1 MEIVDAPTVRL
12 LPRIADGAAAV
23 EVLVPPGGK
32 PDADDADALHW
43 RYQLDCMMEAVD
55 TAGATPGGR
64 AASWFPVA
72 WTASEAHA
80 VPVRLTAD
88 YGRTV
93 RFRVRALPG
102 GHYGDNTWEERGVL
116 TGYDDDGGSPGGDA
130 LGKPRRQLDLDE
142 IRAESRRL
150 VAGLKSVYDGKS
162 AETFSPP
169 SRTLALPV
177 LIEPE
182 LLSAGR
188 AGPRLIAGQVRM
200 RPPLG
205 ATVASFQC
213 EVGRPSA
220 ARGDSREWSVHD
232 CTVPAAEVAALRG
245 GSATIRFE
253 STIGAKLLG
262 GAIVVRV
269 RARGFAD
276 AVSLATPWSGTS
288 ERSRC
293 RCHDSSRRRRFTP
306 SSRRRRPFHRICA
319 RRRRRGGG
327 GRVGRAGRRCGVG
340 GARDGGGRVGYGPRR
355 LGYHLEARTDGADGI
370 GKWHRVTL
378 ANPSATRTS

>member
-1 MEIVDAPTVRL
+1 MERLEWARRRAGAAAADPAEDDDPRRADRAPLVAARRRRLRHRRYEARLRGSIDFASKVKFSTEEVESLPNGLQQYPRYGADGVRGTGTFVYELRARARADEGAAIYSEWSAPSADSTSMEIVDAPTVRL

-23 EVLVPPGGK
+23 EVSWVPPGGK

-93 RFRVRALPG
+93 RFRVRVLPG

-116 TGYDDDGGSPGGDA
+116 TGYDDDGGSPGGDP
-130 LGKPRRQLDLDE
+130 LGKPKRQLDLDE

-182 LLSAGR
+182 LLSAGARAAADRR
-188 AGPRLIAGQVRM
+188 AGSDAPAARRYRRLLPVRSG
-200 RPPLG
+200 PSLG
-205 ATVASFQC
+205 ARGETRASGASTIARCPPPRWQPFAA
-213 EVGRPSA
+213 A
-220 ARGDSREWSVHD
+220 AR
-232 CTVPAAEVAALRG
+232 
-245 GSATIRFE
+245 RF
-253 STIGAKLLG
+253 A
-262 GAIVVRV
+262 RV
-269 RARGFAD
+269 D
-276 AVSLATPWSGTS
+276 
-288 ERSRC
+288 
-293 RCHDSSRRRRFTP
+293 HRR
-306 SSRRRRPFHRICA
+306 
-319 RRRRRGGG
+319 
-327 GRVGRAGRRCGVG
+327 
-340 GARDGGGRVGYGPRR
+340 
-355 LGYHLEARTDGADGI
+355 
-370 GKWHRVTL
+370 
-378 ANPSATRTS
+378 

>member
-1 MEIVDAPTVRL
+1 MGGRSPGAARPAPT
-12 LPRIADGAAAV
+12 
-23 EVLVPPGGK
+23 PP
-32 PDADDADALHW
+32 L
-43 RYQLDCMMEAVD
+43 
-55 TAGATPGGR
+55 AGRP
-64 AASWFPVA
+64 
-72 WTASEAHA
+72 
-80 VPVRLTAD
+80 
-88 YGRTV
+88 
-93 RFRVRALPG
+93 
-102 GHYGDNTWEERGVL
+102 
-116 TGYDDDGGSPGGDA
+116 
-130 LGKPRRQLDLDE
+130 LDLDE

-269 RARGFAD
+269 RARALRAVIGFYC
-276 AVSLATPWSGTS
+276 VMTTLAALLVWRFLP
-288 ERSRC
+288 ERA
-293 RCHDSSRRRRFTP
+293 P
-306 SSRRRRPFHRICA
+306 L
-319 RRRRRGGG
+319 
-327 GRVGRAGRRCGVG
+327 
-340 GARDGGGRVGYGPRR
+340 GARPPQ
-355 LGYHLEARTDGADGI
+355 A
-370 GKWHRVTL
+370 
-378 ANPSATRTS
+378 

>member
-1 MEIVDAPTVRL
+1 M
-12 LPRIADGAAAV
+12 
-23 EVLVPPGGK
+23 
-32 PDADDADALHW
+32 
-43 RYQLDCMMEAVD
+43 
-55 TAGATPGGR
+55 
-64 AASWFPVA
+64 
-72 WTASEAHA
+72 
-80 VPVRLTAD
+80 
-88 YGRTV
+88 
-93 RFRVRALPG
+93 RVLPG

-116 TGYDDDGGSPGGDA
+116 TEYDDDGGSPGGDA
-130 LGKPRRQLDLDE
+130 SASRRQLDLDE

-182 LLSAGR
+182 LLAGR

-253 STIGAKLLG
+253 SNIGAKLLG

-288 ERSRC
+288 EAFEMPMPRLEPPAAIHAELAPPPPLSTGYAPAVGVAAAVGAWGAPAVAVAWEAPVTAEGVSDMALAVSAYHLERAPAAPTASANGTASPSR
-293 RCHDSSRRRRFTP
+293 
-306 SSRRRRPFHRICA
+306 I
-319 RRRRRGGG
+319 RRRRG
-327 GRVGRAGRRCGVG
+327 
-340 GARDGGGRVGYGPRR
+340 
-355 LGYHLEARTDGADGI
+355 
-370 GKWHRVTL
+370 
-378 ANPSATRTS
+378 TS